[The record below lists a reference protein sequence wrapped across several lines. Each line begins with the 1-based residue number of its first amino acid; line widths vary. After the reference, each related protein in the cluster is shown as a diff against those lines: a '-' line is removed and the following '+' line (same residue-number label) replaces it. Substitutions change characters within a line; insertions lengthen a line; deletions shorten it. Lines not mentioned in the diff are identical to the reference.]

1 MITESE
7 LAGEFELMPFHC
19 TAGQVSECSYQQECL
34 RRDTVLEKCLV
45 LSLAE
50 ITDLCYIHGAVPH
63 TGRARCPW
71 VIPLPYKHSC
81 CCCSQREGVVLHH
94 CSHERGIVSLSAR
107 LSCGL
112 IEPGGDFDELLGMY
126 SCVPGVKAVPK

>member
-34 RRDTVLEKCLV
+34 RRDMVLEKCLV

-50 ITDLCYIHGAVPH
+50 ITDLCCIRGAVPH
-63 TGRARCPW
+63 TRRARCPW
-71 VIPLPYKHSC
+71 VIPPPHTNMHVAAA
-81 CCCSQREGVVLHH
+81 SQREGVFPHH
-94 CSHERGIVSLSAR
+94 CSHERGIGSLSAR
-107 LSCGL
+107 LSRGL
-112 IEPGGDFDELLGMY
+112 IELG
-126 SCVPGVKAVPK
+126 